1 MKVQILVTNYKV
13 LMLKGQCDIFSY
25 DLREQYTGADFDL
38 ALLVLFVSEARIYY
52 L

>member
-13 LMLKGQCDIFSY
+13 LKLKGQFDIFSF

-38 ALLVLFVSEARIYY
+38 ALLVFFVGKARINYF
-52 L
+52 